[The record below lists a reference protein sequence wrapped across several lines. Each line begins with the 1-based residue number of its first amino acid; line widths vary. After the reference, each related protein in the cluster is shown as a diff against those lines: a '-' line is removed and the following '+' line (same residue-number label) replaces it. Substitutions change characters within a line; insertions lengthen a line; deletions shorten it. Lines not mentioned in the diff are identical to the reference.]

1 MIRDSKFWLLM
12 FVFQVA
18 FGLAVFAIT
27 RDYYMQEQPTTT
39 GHAAPSLQSP
49 QSAPAWQNTVIANE
63 IARMDSSAP
72 NQFSLQDPVEISRQ
86 ADVYFSNRQYEQAAQ
101 LYERLLTFNPGN
113 AEVHNN
119 LGLTLHYLGRSD
131 EALARL
137 KEGVTVDPE
146 NQRIWLTTG
155 YVNSELGNI
164 ELARSALTNATL
176 IGDDDSI
183 RQSAQS
189 MLDRLP

>member
-1 MIRDSKFWLLM
+1 MIRNSKFWLLM
-12 FVFQVA
+12 VVFQVA

-27 RDYYMQEQPTTT
+27 RDYYMQDDRTIA
-39 GHAAPSLQSP
+39 GHAVPSV
-49 QSAPAWQNTVIANE
+49 QSAPAWQNNVIANE
-63 IARMDSSAP
+63 IARMDSTDPS
-72 NQFSLQDPVEISRQ
+72 QFSLQDPVEISRQ
-86 ADVYFSNRQYEQAAQ
+86 ADVYFTNRQYEQAAK

-137 KEGVTVDPE
+137 KEGVAVDPE

-155 YVNSELGNI
+155 YVNSELGNTD
-164 ELARSALTNATL
+164 LARSALTNATL
-176 IGDDDSI
+176 IGNDDSI

-189 MLDRLP
+189 MLERLP